1 MRITLCIT
9 HAVTQYSLSTCAKPV
24 DKTQDAISAAL
35 TQMKS
40 MSAMSCDTPKIS
52 HKFKWIRLGMI
63 QSILVIALNNNAY
76 AINNNDIEKEKYKLY
91 SHIKLTNHRQYLCL
105 EQLWHLESKW
115 NYRADNKRSSAYGI
129 PQLLKLKTN
138 DPYKQ
143 IDAGLKY
150 IAHRYGTPCKALA
163 FHLKTGHY

>member
-1 MRITLCIT
+1 M
-9 HAVTQYSLSTCAKPV
+9 
-24 DKTQDAISAAL
+24 DKTQDAISATL

-40 MSAMSCDTPKIS
+40 MSVMSSDTPIIL
-52 HKFKWIRLGMI
+52 KWFRYVCVYL
-63 QSILVIALNNNAY
+63 ILVVNAFTNAY
-76 AINNNDIEKEKYKLY
+76 ATTNYNKEIEKYLLY
-91 SHIKLTNHRQYLCL
+91 SHKKLINHNEYLCL
-105 EQLWHLESKW
+105 EKLWYLESKW

>member
-1 MRITLCIT
+1 MDR
-9 HAVTQYSLSTCAKPV
+9 TQA
-24 DKTQDAISAAL
+24 AISATL

-40 MSAMSCDTPKIS
+40 MNVMSSDTPKTPR
-52 HKFKWIRLGMI
+52 KLKWIWWGMI
-63 QSILVIALNNNAY
+63 QSILVIAFNNNAY

-105 EQLWHLESKW
+105 EQLWYLESKW
-115 NYRADNKRSSAYGI
+115 NPKADNKKSTAYGI
-129 PQLLKLKTN
+129 PQLLKLKIN
-138 DPYKQ
+138 NPYMQ

-163 FHLKTGHY
+163 YHLKTGHY

>member
-1 MRITLCIT
+1 M
-9 HAVTQYSLSTCAKPV
+9 
-24 DKTQDAISAAL
+24 DKTQAVTSATL

-40 MSAMSCDTPKIS
+40 MSVMSSDTPKIPRNI
-52 HKFKWIRLGMI
+52 KWIRWCVLP
-63 QSILVIALNNNAY
+63 SISWLMFTTNAY
-76 AINNNDIEKEKYKLY
+76 ANTNNEIEKEKYLLY

-105 EQLWHLESKW
+105 EKLWYLESKW
-115 NYRADNKRSSAYGI
+115 NPLADNKRSSAYGI

-163 FHLKTGHY
+163 YHLKTGHY